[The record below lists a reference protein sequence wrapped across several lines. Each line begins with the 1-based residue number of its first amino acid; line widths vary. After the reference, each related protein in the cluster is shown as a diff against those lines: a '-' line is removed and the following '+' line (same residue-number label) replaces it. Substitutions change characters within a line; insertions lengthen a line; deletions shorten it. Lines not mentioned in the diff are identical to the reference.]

1 MNFFYIFTYILI
13 GEKMHKK
20 DKLYWL
26 NDELLIENYQKIY
39 EVLDDKIELEHF
51 LIGGN
56 RLQINQ
62 MDGYLIRIKGQILMI
77 RRKNDEHL

>member
-1 MNFFYIFTYILI
+1 
-13 GEKMHKK
+13 MHKK
-20 DKLYWL
+20 DMLYWL